1 MNKKK
6 FKKAIM
12 EVIESDG
19 NVLTEIDKDS
29 INYFI
34 DIVYESY
41 DEDFDT
47 KFFESSKSKIKKK
60 FYKNSLCE
68 IAESSF
74 NEPSSFYLSIEET
87 LKDGVKSLPFAITKT
102 LSLHGLALENGET
115 YYYDFYAFC

>member
-6 FKKAIM
+6 FRKAIM

-29 INYFI
+29 IKYFI

-41 DEDFDT
+41 DKDFDT
-47 KFFESSKSKIKKK
+47 KFFESGKGKIKKS
-60 FYKNSLCE
+60 FYKKKLYKIIDE
-68 IAESSF
+68 SF
-74 NEPSSFYLSIEET
+74 NEPTSFHLAIEES
-87 LKDGVKSLPFAITKT
+87 LKDGVKSLPFAITKA
-102 LSLHGLALENGET
+102 LSLHGLSLENGKV